1 MPTFAELDAI
11 TLDDLRAA
19 GTTKW
24 VREDGAIGAFVAEMD
39 FGVAP
44 AITAALHREVDRGS
58 FAYLPQRY
66 VTGMQSSVARYLHGA
81 CGWDVDPVRVHQM
94 PDVVA
99 AYRAA
104 IRYFS
109 RPGSKVIVPTPAY
122 MPFLSVPPDEGREVI
137 EVPMLRDGG
146 DRHFADDLAAIER
159 AFDDDGG
166 LLVLCNPH
174 NPTGRVFTRDELQA
188 IEELVARKGGRVFS
202 DEIWMP
208 LVFGDHRHIPYASIG
223 SAAAGHS
230 VTATAASKAF
240 NIPGLKCAQLITSN
254 DADEALWQRVGFM
267 PMHGSANLGLVATT
281 AAFDSGAPWLVDVRA
296 YLERN
301 LQALAEFL
309 VERLPHVGF
318 RPPEGTYVAWL
329 DLSAYR
335 LDGPPAEFL
344 LEHAGVACTE
354 GTDCGVAG
362 AGHVRFIF
370 AMPRPVML
378 DALDRIAKALETVP
392 LRE

>member
-1 MPTFAELDAI
+1 MPGFAELDAI
-11 TLDDLRAA
+11 TLDDLRAT

-24 VREDGAIGAFVAEMD
+24 SREDGAIGAFVAEMD

-44 AITAALHREVDRGS
+44 PITDALHREVDRGA
-58 FAYLPQRY
+58 FAYLPRRY
-66 VTGMQSSVARYLHGA
+66 LTAMQSSVGRYLRGA
-81 CGWDVDPVRVHQM
+81 CGWDVDPARVHQM

-109 RPGSKVIVPTPAY
+109 RPGSAVIVPTPAY
-122 MPFLSVPPDEGREVI
+122 MPFLTVPPDEGREVI
-137 EVPMLRDGG
+137 EVPMRRDGAY
-146 DRHFADDLAAIER
+146 FSDDLDAIER
-159 AFDDDGG
+159 AFDDGGG

-174 NPTGRVFTRDELQA
+174 NPTGRVFTRAELQA
-188 IEELVARKGGRVFS
+188 IEELVQRKGGRVFS

-208 LVFGDHRHIPYASIG
+208 LVLGDRRHIPYASIG
-223 SAAAGHS
+223 PAAAGHS
-230 VTATAASKAF
+230 ITAMAASKAF
-240 NIPGLKCAQLITSN
+240 NIPGLKCAQLITTN
-254 DADEALWQRVGFM
+254 DADEAVWQRVGFM
-267 PMHGSANLGLVATT
+267 PMHGAANLGLAATA
-281 AAFDSGAPWLVDVRA
+281 AAFDRGGVWLSDVRA

-301 LQALAEFL
+301 LRTLTEFL
-309 VERLPHVGF
+309 AERLPHVGF

-354 GTDCGVAG
+354 GTDCGAAG
-362 AGHVRFIF
+362 AGHVRFIA
-370 AMPRPVML
+370 AMPRPLML
-378 DALDRIAKALETVP
+378 EALERMAKALEAVP
-392 LRE
+392 LRG